1 MEKYNY
7 LEQVTTD
14 AKEAILENMEYWDFD
29 DREELEEVAHDEL
42 WADDSVT
49 GNGSSSYFC
58 STWRAEEALVNYSGD
73 NEEFNAIWD
82 ALYKMACCD
91 FIDSNTWQKFFD
103 QCRGWYVDEEN
114 ACVRDEL
121 NTPEG
126 VDSIVWKYDGN
137 AEYKA

>member
-1 MEKYNY
+1 MKKN
-7 LEQVTTD
+7 LNL
-14 AKEAILENMEYWDFD
+14 KNMK
-29 DREELEEVAHDEL
+29 
-42 WADDSVT
+42 
-49 GNGSSSYFC
+49 
-58 STWRAEEALVNYSGD
+58 EALVNYSGD

-82 ALYKMACCD
+82 ALYKMACCG
-91 FIDSNTWQKFFD
+91 FIDSNIWQKIFD

-121 NTPEG
+121 NAPEG

>member
-1 MEKYNY
+1 MKKN
-7 LEQVTTD
+7 LNLKTM
-14 AKEAILENMEYWDFD
+14 K
-29 DREELEEVAHDEL
+29 
-42 WADDSVT
+42 
-49 GNGSSSYFC
+49 
-58 STWRAEEALVNYSGD
+58 EALVNYSGD

-82 ALYKMACCD
+82 AFYKMTCCG
-91 FIDSNTWQKFFD
+91 FIDSNTWQKFFE

-114 ACVRDEL
+114 ACIRDEL